1 MTNFPLSG
9 GGLLREILNI
19 CFEGEFN
26 KINLLMK
33 VNIINKKYALINN
46 IIIHFFL
53 I

>member
-9 GGLLREILNI
+9 GGLLREIRNI
-19 CFEGEFN
+19 FFESEFN

-33 VNIINKKYALINN
+33 VNIINKKYIFINN
-46 IIIHFFL
+46 INMHFFL